1 MDQKIDP
8 SSDKSSKNFDA
19 RSQISLQ
26 KGPKTIP
33 FCTKWLRLKSQRS
46 CPKMWA
52 APLDYRV
59 KLPF

>member
-26 KGPKTIP
+26 KGPKTIL
-33 FCTKWLRLKSQRS
+33 FCTNDKLLET
-46 CPKMWA
+46 
-52 APLDYRV
+52 V
-59 KLPF
+59 KLPKKGAKFPP

>member
-8 SSDKSSKNFDA
+8 SSDKSSRNFDA

-33 FCTKWLRLKSQRS
+33 FCTTYDT
-46 CPKMWA
+46 PT
-52 APLDYRV
+52 V
-59 KLPF
+59 TGNVT